1 MKALDYAFQG
11 VPAEAKAGTRFTLT
25 NTSAVEVH
33 ELVAVLVPD
42 GERRPL
48 AELVRDQAGLGR
60 LMGRGPPGGGVG
72 RRSVQQHPW
81 RHPG

>member
-11 VPAEAKAGTRFTLT
+11 VPAEAMAGTRFTLT

-42 GERRPL
+42 GERRPP

-60 LMGRGPPGGGVG
+60 LMGSGPPAAVVIAAP
-72 RRSVQQHPW
+72 SSST
-81 RHPG
+81 PGANPG